1 MTPIPL
7 HPITGFL
14 GAGKTTLLNRL
25 LRNGFDGE
33 RVALVVNDFG
43 KLNIDAI
50 LLEQEADDMLTLADG
65 CVCCTLATNLMQG
78 IASLA
83 DSGKYDRILIETS
96 GLTRFT
102 DLKTTLTVKELQAR
116 VTLGTTV
123 CVVDARRFL
132 KHHESLPIL
141 KEQAQGADVLL
152 LNRADDVSPA
162 TLTATQELLAS
173 LCPEAQLI
181 TTTRCAVSR
190 EDLGFNASHRSP
202 PGPGIPTG
210 AWKAYE
216 LTLHTPV
223 DPGTL
228 LEDLQNLPETVFR
241 VKGFASAEDGT
252 CLEVHAVSGSA
263 SVTPWTAPLPAN
275 ANNTLV
281 VIGSNLLNEEDIL
294 ARTSFSGASCSGH
307 NTAHE
312 HKHLN
317 SEEEGH
323 GHAH

>member
-1 MTPIPL
+1 MTPIPI

-25 LRNGFDGE
+25 LRHGFDGE

-50 LLEQEADDMLTLADG
+50 LLEQQTDDLLTLTDG
-65 CVCCTLATNLMQG
+65 CACCTLATNLMQG
-78 IASLA
+78 VASLA

-102 DLKTTLTVKELQAR
+102 DLEATLTVKELQSR

-132 KHHESLPIL
+132 KHHASLPIL
-141 KEQAQGADVLL
+141 KEQVLGADVLL
-152 LNRADDVSPA
+152 LNRSDDVSPDM
-162 TLTATQELLAS
+162 LTATQELLAD
-173 LCPEAQLI
+173 LCPAAQLI
-181 TTTRCAVSR
+181 TTSRCAVSR
-190 EDLGFNASHRSP
+190 EELGFNASHHLRS
-202 PGPGIPTG
+202 GPEIPTE
-210 AWKAYE
+210 AWKGFE
-216 LTLHTPV
+216 LNLQTPV
-223 DPGTL
+223 NPDTL
-228 LEDLQNLPETVFR
+228 LQDLQNLPTTVFR
-241 VKGFASAEDGT
+241 VKGFATSDNGAL
-252 CLEVHAVSGSA
+252 LEVHAVSGSA
-263 SVTPWTAPLPAN
+263 SVSPWTKPLPGAAIN
-275 ANNTLV
+275 SLV
-281 VIGSNLLNEEDIL
+281 VIGSNLLKEEDIL

-312 HKHLN
+312 HNHLN

-323 GHAH
+323 DHAH